1 MRLITDDNLVA
12 ATGMREKRR
21 EVALRSARGQQ
32 RGILAES
39 FGSYRLKAI
48 NGWVFSEDVVTQLRL
63 GHRPAHIG

>member
-12 ATGMREKRR
+12 ATGMREKCG
-21 EVALRSARGQQ
+21 EVALRSTRGQQ

-39 FGSYRLKAI
+39 FGSHCLKAI

-63 GHRPAHIG
+63 AHRPAHIG